1 MKFRKVGMG
10 LFIFLII
17 YWIFVIFLAVFL
29 ISLGIALLFYFKN
42 DNTLYFDWIKESIY
56 AIKKAVIGGSV
67 LGIGIWVKARLQAR
81 KDKKELT
88 E

>member
-1 MKFRKVGMG
+1 MKFKKVGMG

-17 YWIFVIFLAVFL
+17 YWVFVIFLAVFL

-42 DNTLYFDWIKESIY
+42 DNTLYFDWITESIY

-67 LGIGIWVKARLQAR
+67 LGIGIWVNARLQSR
-81 KDKKELT
+81 KNKKI
-88 E
+88 